1 MEKIMEAPHIYL
13 VEELELR
20 VSIEAVEY
28 KRRLDDFWQENTFD
42 PHYFKRFMEG
52 PLLSEFVQT
61 IYKRTQHL
69 NNNEIN
75 KYLTVSLSQFKTHY
89 PALRFEAMK
98 EQYYKDYWHP
108 NVEPDHY
115 SKMSEYETKYFTH
128 VFKWYEKHFHLFR
141 EATEQALDD
150 FKKGYLGSFADFAA
164 QQHVQP
170 KQKLK
175 TNLTV
180 KEIAYLFR
188 ALHDEGIIESR
199 QKTDVFNF
207 IAENFSSK
215 QKEDISG
222 NSIKNAFDTPDFNA
236 VDFWQE
242 KFTHFMQKA
251 KKDKEK

>member
-28 KRRLDDFWQENTFD
+28 QRKLSEFWQDNTFD
-42 PHYFKRFMEG
+42 PQYFKRFMEG
-52 PLLSEFVQT
+52 PLLNEFVQT

-75 KYLTVSLSQFKTHY
+75 KYLTVSLSQFKTHN
-89 PALRFEAMK
+89 PQLRFEAMK
-98 EQYYKDYWHP
+98 EQFWNDYWGS
-108 NVEPDHY
+108 NDMGHY
-115 SKMSEYETKYFTH
+115 SRMNEYDAKYFTH
-128 VFKWYEKHFHLFR
+128 VFKWYERHFHLFE
-141 EATEQALDD
+141 EAAKQALED

-164 QQHVQP
+164 QSTMQP

-188 ALHDEGIIESR
+188 ALHEEGIIESR
-199 QKTDVFNF
+199 QKTDMFNF

-215 QKEDISG
+215 QKDEISA

>member
-1 MEKIMEAPHIYL
+1 MEKIMEKPHIYL

-28 KRRLDDFWQENTFD
+28 HHKISELWQTYTFD
-42 PHYFKRFMEG
+42 PLYFKRFMEG

-75 KYLTVSLSQFKTHY
+75 KYLTVSLSQFKTHS

-98 EQYYKDYWHP
+98 EQFWKDYWGD
-108 NVEPDHY
+108 NEMGTFTDLGDY
-115 SKMSEYETKYFTH
+115 DKKYFTH

-199 QKTDVFNF
+199 QKTDLFNF

-215 QKEDISG
+215 QKDEISA
-222 NSIKNAFDTPDFNA
+222 NSIKNAFDTPDYNA

>member
-1 MEKIMEAPHIYL
+1 MEAPHIYL

-28 KRRLDDFWQENTFD
+28 QRKLSEFWQEYTFD

-75 KYLTVSLSQFKTHY
+75 KYLTVSLSQFKTHS
-89 PALRFEAMK
+89 PQLRFEAMK
-98 EQYYKDYWHP
+98 EQFWNDYWGP
-108 NVEPDHY
+108 NNDMGHY
-115 SKMSEYETKYFTH
+115 SRMNEYDTKYFTH
-128 VFKWYEKHFHLFR
+128 VFKWYKLHFHLFK

-150 FKKGYLGSFADFAA
+150 FKKGYLGSFADCAIQQTA
-164 QQHVQP
+164 QQKP
-170 KQKLK
+170 KLK

-188 ALHDEGIIESR
+188 ALHDEGIIEFR
-199 QKTDVFNF
+199 QKTDLFSF
-207 IAENFSSK
+207 IADNFSSK
-215 QKEDISG
+215 QKDEVSA
-222 NSIKNAFDTPDFNA
+222 NSIKNAFDTPDLNA

>member
-28 KRRLDDFWQENTFD
+28 QRKLSEFWQEYTFD

-75 KYLTVSLSQFKTHY
+75 KYLTVSLSQFKTHS
-89 PALRFEAMK
+89 PQLRFEAMK
-98 EQYYKDYWHP
+98 EQFWNDYWGP
-108 NVEPDHY
+108 NNDMGHY
-115 SKMSEYETKYFTH
+115 SRMNDYDTKYFTH
-128 VFKWYEKHFHLFR
+128 VFKWYELHFHLFR

-150 FKKGYLGSFADFAA
+150 FKKGYLGSFADFSI
-164 QQHVQP
+164 QNNLQP

-199 QKTDVFNF
+199 QKTDLFNF

-215 QKEDISG
+215 QKDEISA
-222 NSIKNAFDTPDFNA
+222 NSIKNAFDTPDYNA

-242 KFTHFMQKA
+242 KFTHLMQKA